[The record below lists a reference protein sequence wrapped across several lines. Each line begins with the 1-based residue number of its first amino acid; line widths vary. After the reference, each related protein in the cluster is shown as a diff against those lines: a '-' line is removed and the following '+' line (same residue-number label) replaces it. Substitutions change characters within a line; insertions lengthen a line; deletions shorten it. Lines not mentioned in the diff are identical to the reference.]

1 MMDQY
6 AQQETDTPQVI
17 PPALGLQA
25 QVMPD
30 MVELKWDNKIL
41 RVANPE
47 YVRKLAQ
54 SHEMQRNEI
63 QQLKE
68 RHQQLQQQVSQLQRV
83 VQQLTNTISG

>member
-1 MMDQY
+1 MDQY
-6 AQQETDTPQVI
+6 AQEEDQPMRVA
-17 PPALGLQA
+17 PPVLGLQA

-30 MVELKWDNKIL
+30 LVELKWDNKIL

-63 QQLKE
+63 QQMKE
-68 RHQQLQQQVSQLQRV
+68 RHQQLQQQVQQLQRV

>member
-1 MMDQY
+1 MDQY
-6 AQQETDTPQVI
+6 AQQESDVMQVTPPV
-17 PPALGLQA
+17 LGLQA
-25 QVMPD
+25 QVLPD

-54 SHEMQRNEI
+54 AHDTQRNEL

-68 RHQQLQQQVSQLQRV
+68 RHQQLQQQVQQLQRV